1 MKLTFWGA
9 TRQVTGSMFLLETAD
24 DYRILIDC
32 GNDMERR
39 DIDPKQYM
47 GLFPF
52 EASMVNAVLL
62 THAHI
67 DHSGFLPNLIREG
80 FEGQIYCTA
89 ATYQLTKILLED
101 AAGLNMHKIKKAQQE
116 KKKKQQPPNP
126 QLKELYLPKQVDEVL
141 ENFTHIAFNQRVKLA
156 RGVYFT
162 LIPAGHLLGAAH
174 IVLEIEEN
182 GQTKKIGF
190 SGDLGRFNYPLL
202 IDPQKMPS
210 VDYLICESTYGNRLH
225 QTQAS
230 PEEAILEIVQATCV
244 DIPGRL
250 IVPAFSVGRT
260 QAMLYTLNKLRVQ
273 GKLPPIR
280 IFTDSPLAQRSSWIY
295 QKYSTW
301 LNAEAQQ
308 FVAEHGQLFDFENL
322 TYLENLQESKAVA
335 NYNQPCIIV
344 SSSGM
349 IQGGRIEHHVKEN
362 LSNPYATILMIGYAA
377 EGTLGYELIHGLKNL
392 KTKKREINVLANIR
406 YIDVFSG
413 HGDLGDLKQFIG
425 YQDINQLK
433 KLFLV
438 HGEPTVLDEFVQ
450 ILHQS
455 GYAQALAPKRGEQFE
470 L

>member
-9 TRQVTGSMFLLETAD
+9 ARQVTGSMFLVETAD
-24 DYRILIDC
+24 DYRVLIDC
-32 GNDMERR
+32 GSDMEKR
-39 DIDPKQYM
+39 DLDPKQYF

-52 EASMVNAVLL
+52 EASMVNAVIL

-67 DHSGFLPNLIREG
+67 DHSGYLPNLIREG

-101 AAGLNMHKIKKAQQE
+101 AASLNMHKIKKAQQE
-116 KKKKQQPPNP
+116 KKKNQANNP
-126 QLKELYLPKQVDEVL
+126 QIKELYLPKQVDEVL
-141 ENFTHIAFNQRVKLA
+141 ENFTHTAFNQRTKLA
-156 RGVYFT
+156 KGVHFT

-174 IVLEIEEN
+174 VVLEVEES
-182 GQTKKIGF
+182 GQSKKIGF

-202 IDPQKMPS
+202 ADPQKMPA

-225 QTQAS
+225 QSQES
-230 PEEAILEIVQATCV
+230 PEEAILEIVKATCV

-295 QKYSTW
+295 QKYAAW
-301 LNAEAQQ
+301 LNEEAQQ
-308 FVAEHGQLFDFENL
+308 FTQAHGQLFDFENL
-322 TYLENLQESKAVA
+322 SYLENLQESKAVA

-362 LSNPYATILMIGYAA
+362 LTNPYATILMIGYAA
-377 EGTLGYELIHGLKNL
+377 EGTLGYELMHGLKTV
-392 KTKKREINVLANIR
+392 KTKKREINILANIR
-406 YIDVFSG
+406 YTDVFSG
-413 HGDLGDLKQFIG
+413 HGDLDDLRQFIG
-425 YQDINQLK
+425 YQDVKTLK
-433 KLFLV
+433 NLFLV
-438 HGEPTVLDEFVQ
+438 HGDAQVMDQFQ
-450 ILHQS
+450 SILQAA
-455 GYAQALAPKRGEQFE
+455 GYAQATVPKRGESFD